1 MGRRGGLERWAE
13 GRAARPRVSRD
24 EALERLSVLRS
35 SGPGAIVGTDEAGRG
50 PLAGPVVAAAVSLTP
65 VQEEALL
72 SLGLRDSKKLTARAR
87 EYGRAFSK

>member
-1 MGRRGGLERWAE
+1 MGRRGGLERGAE

-50 PLAGPVVAAAVSLTP
+50 ASG
-65 VQEEALL
+65 
-72 SLGLRDSKKLTARAR
+72 GARR
-87 EYGRAFSK
+87 RRRGQRRLMGTL